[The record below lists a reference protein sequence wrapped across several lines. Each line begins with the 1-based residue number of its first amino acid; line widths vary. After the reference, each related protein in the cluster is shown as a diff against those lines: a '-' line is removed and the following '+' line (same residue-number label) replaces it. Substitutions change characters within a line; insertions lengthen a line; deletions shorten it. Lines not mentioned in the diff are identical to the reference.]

1 MHKIFI
7 ETEEKLRKQGFD
19 FDQMDFERPWGGFFV
34 IREVQ
39 TLEFIKA
46 YFPGVAMDNLID
58 GLKISPKILMVAPGK
73 KLSWQYHFRRS
84 ELWRVVSG
92 PVGIA
97 TSENDEEMPSKTYN
111 TSDTITLR
119 TGQRH
124 RLIGLEN
131 WGIVAEL
138 WLHADPE
145 HPSDEDDIVRL
156 QDDYNR
162 TSPVQ

>member
-1 MHKIFI
+1 
-7 ETEEKLRKQGFD
+7 
-19 FDQMDFERPWGGFFV
+19 
-34 IREVQ
+34 
-39 TLEFIKA
+39 
-46 YFPGVAMDNLID
+46 
-58 GLKISPKILMVAPGK
+58 VAPGK